1 MAHFVPVLSS
11 VVGRMTSGERRFAR
25 RLESHLEDDYVC
37 WYNVPVRAWTQH
49 PDFLILH
56 PRRGLLV
63 IEVKDW
69 KLENIRSM
77 DKLTATLQV
86 DGREVRKSNPL
97 EQAKQYAFGVCR
109 LLESDPA
116 LVGEPGTSFQG
127 RWCFPGAMG
136 SCSRISPARRSRG
149 RISAM

>member
-11 VVGRMTSGERRFAR
+11 VVGKMTSGERRFAR

-37 WYNVPVRAWTQH
+37 WYNVPVGAWRQH

-77 DKLTATLQV
+77 DRLTATLQV
-86 DGREVRKSNPL
+86 DGRDVRKSNPL
-97 EQAKQYAFGVCR
+97 EQAKLYAFGVCR
-109 LLESDPA
+109 SLESNPA
-116 LVGEPGTSFQG
+116 LVGEPGTSC
-127 RWCFPGAMG
+127 RSSSPGAWG
-136 SCSRISPARRSRG
+136 RARR
-149 RISAM
+149 

>member
-1 MAHFVPVLSS
+1 MAHFAPVLSS

-37 WYNVPVRAWTQH
+37 WYNVPVMAWKQH

-69 KLENIRSM
+69 KLENIWSM
-77 DKLTATLQV
+77 DRLTATPQV

-97 EQAKQYAFGVCR
+97 EQAKQYAFGVCWWVSR
-109 LLESDPA
+109 ERRFRGS
-116 LVGEPGTSFQG
+116 S
-127 RWCFPGAMG
+127 CFPGAMG
-136 SCSRISPARRSRG
+136 WCSRISPAR
-149 RISAM
+149 IFN

>member
-1 MAHFVPVLSS
+1 MTHFVPVLSS
-11 VVGRMTSGERRFAR
+11 VVGKMTSGERRFAR

-37 WYNVPVRAWTQH
+37 WYNVPVGAWNQH

-77 DKLTATLQV
+77 DRLTATLQV
-86 DGREVRKSNPL
+86 DGGEVRKSNPL
-97 EQAKQYAFGVCR
+97 DDPGYRAQYLAQTLANKLAIG
-109 LLESDPA
+109 
-116 LVGEPGTSFQG
+116 
-127 RWCFPGAMG
+127 
-136 SCSRISPARRSRG
+136 
-149 RISAM
+149 